1 MTQKKSPTGSNRK
14 GLKKSIADRQNNI
27 ANPLVMQ
34 GFCTPCPYFRAVPL
48 NSGRVR
54 RVCQFTGERL
64 PLVGNPLCGMQGESH
79 E

>member
-1 MTQKKSPTGSNRK
+1 MTQKKSPAGSNRK
-14 GLKKSIADRQNNI
+14 GLKKGIADRQDNI

-34 GFCTPCPYFRAVPL
+34 GLCAPCPYFRAVPL
-48 NSGRVR
+48 DSGRVR
-54 RVCQFTGERL
+54 RVCRLTGERL